1 MFNKPGFTAAAVTAL
16 AVGIGATTAMFS
28 LVNAFLLKPVQMRD
42 PERIV
47 GCYSRDAKWSY
58 RAFSYPNYAD
68 LRASNTVFTSVM
80 AHNLTMV
87 GLSEGDSARRTFADL
102 VSSNYFETLGAP
114 LFRGRPFTAEEERPG
129 SQIPVVIVSYSFW
142 KRHGA
147 DPALPGKQLRI
158 NGRLFTVAGIAREG
172 FTGTTALVGSE
183 LYLPLGMY
191 EALNN
196 GFDGPSRP
204 LGMRDNHTLIVV
216 GRLRAGIT
224 QASADA
230 QLLATSARMEQAF
243 PKENK
248 DQILIVRPLA
258 RLAITTNP
266 ENDQMLRTPAVL
278 LFSMATVVLLIA
290 SLNVANMMLARGA
303 DRRKEIA
310 VRLAI
315 GASRRN
321 ILQQLFAE
329 SLILALLG
337 GAGGLA
343 IASWGVK
350 LLVNSMSRV
359 MPFEMVFSAVP
370 DLRVLAATAGF
381 CLFSTLLFG
390 LGPGWKLSRPD
401 LVSGLKD
408 GAASLAGGHLRV
420 FSRRNLLVIGQLS
433 LSLGLLTC
441 AGLFVRSAFEAARI
455 EPGFR
460 MDNLLLAEVDAGLA
474 GYDEARGR
482 QLYPALLERLKS
494 LPGVQSAAIGATVP
508 FGLLNL
514 GRSIQKADSAA
525 GSKEV
530 GCRFNLVDGD
540 YFGTLG
546 IPLLRG
552 RTFRASEPA
561 AIIDQ
566 GAAERLWPKGDA
578 VGHRVRVIAGESKRE
593 VEIVGVVGNI
603 QDGIIGRENI
613 EPHVYIPFG
622 QEYLSDI
629 TIHLRTAPG
638 LLPATVRA
646 AIREVD
652 PRLPLIELRSFRQH
666 LESGFELWTIRT
678 GARLFAIFG
687 AVALLLAAVGLY
699 GVRAYNV
706 ARRTREMG
714 IRMALGAGAS
724 DTLRLV
730 LREGLAVTGVGLGVG
745 PGNLAG
751 AREGPGKPAIP
762 GQRHRSGRVPGGSR
776 GPDSRLT
783 RRVLSS
789 GQARVQVG
797 SAGSIAVRVIHSL
810 PRPAARLNLRLR
822 RHADGLQGRFRP

>member
-1 MFNKPGFTAAAVTAL
+1 MRTFLRDLRHGARLLFNKPGFTAAAVTAL
-16 AVGIGATTAMFS
+16 ALGIGATTAMFS
-28 LVNAFLLKPVQMRD
+28 LVNAFLLKPVHMRN

-58 RAFSYPNYAD
+58 RPFSYPNYAD

-87 GLSEGDSARRTFADL
+87 GLSEGDSTRRTFADL
-102 VSSNYFETLGAP
+102 VSSNYFETLGTP

-129 SQIPVVIVSYSFW
+129 SQIPVVIVSYSYW

-147 DPALPGKQLRI
+147 DPALPGRQLRI
-158 NGRLFTVAGIAREG
+158 NGRLFTVAGIAPEG
-172 FTGTTALVGSE
+172 FTGTTALIGSE

-196 GFDGPSRP
+196 GFDGPGRP

-216 GRLRAGIT
+216 GRLKPGIT
-224 QASADA
+224 QTSADA
-230 QLLATSARMEQAF
+230 QLFATSARMEHAF
-243 PKENK
+243 PSENK
-248 DQILIVRPLA
+248 DQILVVRPLA
-258 RLAITTNP
+258 RLSVSTNP
-266 ENDQMLRTPAVL
+266 ENDQILRTPAVL

-350 LLVNSMSRV
+350 LLVNSMSRLV
-359 MPFEMVFSAVP
+359 PLEMVFSATP

-408 GAASLAGGHLRV
+408 GAASTAGGHLHV
-420 FSRRNLLVIGQLS
+420 FSRRNLLAIGQLS

-441 AGLFVRSAFEAARI
+441 AGLFVRSALQAAHI

-482 QLYPALLERLKS
+482 QLYPALVEHLKS
-494 LPGVQSAAIGATVP
+494 LPGVQSAAIGALVP
-508 FGLLNL
+508 FGLVNL
-514 GRSIQKADSAA
+514 GRSIQKADSAL

-546 IPLLRG
+546 IPFLRG
-552 RTFRASEPA
+552 RTFRAGEPA

-603 QDGIIGRENI
+603 QEGIIGRENV

-629 TIHLRTAPG
+629 TIHVRTAPG

-666 LESGFELWTIRT
+666 LESGFDLWTVRT
-678 GARLFAIFG
+678 GAQLFTIFG

-706 ARRTREMG
+706 ARRTRELG
-714 IRMALGAGAS
+714 IRMALGAGAP
-724 DTLRLV
+724 DNLRLV
-730 LREGLAVTGVGLGVG
+730 LREGLAVTGVGLGLGLGISLVLG
-745 PGNLAG
+745 KVLASLLYRVSG
-751 AREGPGKPAIP
+751 IDLVVFLAAPAVLTAASLAACYLPARRTSKLDPLVA
-762 GQRHRSGRVPGGSR
+762 
-776 GPDSRLT
+776 
-783 RRVLSS
+783 
-789 GQARVQVG
+789 
-797 SAGSIAVRVIHSL
+797 
-810 PRPAARLNLRLR
+810 LRYE
-822 RHADGLQGRFRP
+822 